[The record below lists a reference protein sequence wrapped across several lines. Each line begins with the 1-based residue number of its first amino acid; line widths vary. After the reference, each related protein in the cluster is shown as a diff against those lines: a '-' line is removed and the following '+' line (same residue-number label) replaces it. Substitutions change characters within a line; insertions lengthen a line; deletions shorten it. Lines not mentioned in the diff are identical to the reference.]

1 MKIEQTM
8 GLAII
13 LCTIFA
19 SCQSTSSQK
28 NILSNI
34 QTRNEIMQTIA
45 NDTMMSKEMIDTM
58 MSHNNGI
65 MMMHQ
70 HDMKMIGNQDS
81 MRNMLKNNKGLM
93 RGMLTG
99 IMETAN
105 GDTSMM
111 SGMFNIMKDNP
122 QMMQMMDNSKRNN
135 MMKDNTGNGMM
146 NGMNHKSP
154 MNK

>member
-1 MKIEQTM
+1 MKIVQTM